1 MQIQMKFHR
10 FFSWIFIYFL
20 EAEFSRF
27 IKRLDKIL
35 KLKCICWLNSL
46 WIRLLHQGPKRFQRD
61 NKLEKFLNGGNT
73 SGNHSEHTGGT
84 LGCNFEL
91 EGWILSCK
99 MKWTKPLEN
108 STLKLQIFC
117 LKPRNLQCT
126 GPSLLIYSPF
136 EAIQVV
142 YGTVYN
148 WVES

>member
-27 IKRLDKIL
+27 IKWLDKIL

-46 WIRLLHQGPKRFQRD
+46 WIRLLHQGPKCFQRD

-99 MKWTKPLEN
+99 MKLTKLLEN
-108 STLKLQIFC
+108 STLKLRIFC

-126 GPSLLIYSPF
+126 GPSFLIYSPF
-136 EAIQVV
+136 KAIQVV
-142 YGTVYN
+142 YGTVCN